1 MGMPVT
7 RALRS
12 ERRWRKVDCHIVRRA
27 GKRATCLMLEKGQY
41 TVDGA
46 CQGSCQ
52 SQGGASLTGAQATV
66 WIPENQ
72 ATGPGQLILGEEEV
86 SRDGNLTPVLDRKH
100 WETPFWLSPGFSKAL
115 L

>member
-1 MGMPVT
+1 MGMPAT

-12 ERRWRKVDCHIVRRA
+12 ERRWQDQRWTVVSPWEQ
-27 GKRATCLMLEKGQY
+27 GSVATYLMMEKGQY

-52 SQGGASLTGAQATV
+52 SQGGAPLICAQATV

-72 ATGPGQLILGEEEV
+72 ATWPGQK
-86 SRDGNLTPVLDRKH
+86 P
-100 WETPFWLSPGFSKAL
+100 
-115 L
+115 